1 MWLRWKLY
9 SVSALNTGI
18 ADNHTYFELFGL
30 TPQFNLDLAKLE
42 TNYRSIQSASH
53 PDRFVTASP
62 AEKLRSMQ
70 TATLANEAYQ
80 ALKNPA
86 NRAQYL
92 LALQGVDAIAEKNT
106 AMPADFLMQQM
117 EWREAIDDA
126 KQAKNIDSL
135 DALLTEMQQESRTL
149 QTSLTDLIDEKKNLA
164 LATDAT
170 RKLIFIDKVCADI
183 RKIIEQLDA

>member
-9 SVSALNTGI
+9 SVSALNNGI

>member
-1 MWLRWKLY
+1 M
-9 SVSALNTGI
+9 SALTTGI
-18 ADNHTYFELFGL
+18 ADNHSYFELFGL

-92 LALQGVDAIAEKNT
+92 LALQGVDAIAETNT
-106 AMPADFLMQQM
+106 VMPADFLMQQM

-126 KQAKNIDSL
+126 KQARNIDAL
-135 DALLTEMQQESRTL
+135 DALLMKMQLEARVL
-149 QTSLTDLIDEKKNLA
+149 QADLTDLIDEKNNLA

>member
-9 SVSALNTGI
+9 SVSALNSGI

-62 AEKLRSMQ
+62 SEKLRSMQ

-92 LALQGVDAIAEKNT
+92 LALQGVDAIAETNT

-126 KQAKNIDSL
+126 KQAKNIDAL
-135 DALLTEMQQESRTL
+135 DALLADMQQEARIL

-183 RKIIEQLDA
+183 RKIIEQLDV